1 MIIWF
6 KKYISDIKSHQN
18 REKLSFSMTFVGF
31 YKNFDRNFIKKQS
44 KTVQNDQKWFKMIQ
58 KWFNLWS
65 KIRAWDQF
73 YTWNC
78 VPARP
83 NRRDVSIQL
92 VVRHLEPYGIT
103 ATIICNVWVRPA
115 SRGYRYMFSFY
126 RQQLHISGAAAEMK
140 LVSYMSKDEPG
151 RCYRSWWWLL
161 TVRGP

>member
-1 MIIWF
+1 MIFI
-6 KKYISDIKSHQN
+6 D
-18 REKLSFSMTFVGF
+18 F
-31 YKNFDRNFIKKQS
+31 YKNFDQNLIKKRS
-44 KTVQNDQKWFKMIQ
+44 KTAQNGPKKIQ
-58 KWFNLWS
+58 KRS
-65 KIRAWDQF
+65 KIRSWDQF

-115 SRGYRYMFSFY
+115 SRGYMFSFY

-140 LVSYMSKDEPG
+140 LVPYMSKKDEPG